1 MLHLLKNMCLGIP
14 AKIISLD
21 ENRQGEVDYLGTRVK
36 ASFVLLEEAKLGDW
50 VIVHAGFA
58 ISQMDEEEARE
69 TLSLLRELA
78 SAQDT

>member
-1 MLHLLKNMCLGIP
+1 MCLAVP

-21 ENRQGEVDYLGTRVK
+21 ESRQGEVDYLGTRVK
-36 ASFVLLEEAKLGDW
+36 VNFAFLEEAKPGDW

-58 ISQMDEEEARE
+58 ISRMDEEEAQE